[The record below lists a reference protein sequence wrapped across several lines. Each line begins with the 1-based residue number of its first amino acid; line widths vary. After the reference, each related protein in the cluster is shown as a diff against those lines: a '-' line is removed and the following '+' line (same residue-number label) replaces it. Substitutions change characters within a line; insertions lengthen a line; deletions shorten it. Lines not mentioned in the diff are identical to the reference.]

1 MLVERIGLPELTS
14 LSQKHECTHLQAS
27 TRPHQAVQRKSIPEL
42 INRKEI
48 EETASKLHTPTKISS
63 SSHLE
68 QKPKLA
74 MKKNSSKMFR
84 VAWRQCNT
92 RDTVEDHH
100 GQAQRKVHL
109 GTKISIIKILSRRI
123 VSEIKLKRTDTTLD
137 LSQKAKRA
145 KEKKKK
151 SSKELAAKRRICR
164 FWRWS
169 VRGCEHPVT
178 ANYSGVWWSHPN
190 SHPNF

>member
-1 MLVERIGLPELTS
+1 MHTSPSEHKASPSRSAQEHPRANQQERNRGN
-14 LSQKHECTHLQAS
+14 
-27 TRPHQAVQRKSIPEL
+27 RPK
-42 INRKEI
+42 
-48 EETASKLHTPTKISS
+48 TPYPSKISS

-92 RDTVEDHH
+92 RDTVEDDH

-151 SSKELAAKRRICR
+151 CSKELAARRRICR